1 MVSRYV
7 CSNNPNHVYDHM
19 TDDNFCEICG
29 SDGILLPVEDA
40 KVIDVEDE
48 TKELTRKKE
57 GDCGLGIL
65 VMDFSSS
72 MYAEAFPE
80 MEEFRVTK
88 IELVGNALASA
99 ISQLSNIGQKENAYV
114 AFIGFTNEAKLIK
127 IIKASEIK
135 DDVEYWRA
143 WLFEQQDKILN
154 DIGDGTN
161 ITGALKLAKEI
172 YDHAIY
178 ENKGGYETEILK
190 DFAPLYHRIVIGNET
205 VPSRVANV
213 RVFLYSDGYHTIG
226 DFINPFEDASLI
238 PGKSNVSGLIT
249 AYFGGPKD
257 EGYRNLEQIA
267 GVCPIHNTKGI
278 FHINSPRSYDF
289 LRRLF
294 HMASAASGFCLQCAK
309 KPRIE

>member
-1 MVSRYV
+1 MTAKYV
-7 CSNNPNHVYDHM
+7 CSNNPSHVYAHM
-19 TDDNFCEICG
+19 TDDNFCEKCG
-29 SDGILLPVEDA
+29 IEGILLPIEDA
-40 KVIDVEDE
+40 KVIDIEDE
-48 TKELTRKKE
+48 SKELTRKEE

-65 VMDFSSS
+65 LMDFSSS

-80 MEEFRVTK
+80 MDEFRVTK

-99 ISQLSNIGQKENAYV
+99 ISQLSAIGQKEKAYV
-114 AFIGFTNEAKLIK
+114 AFVGFTKEAKLVK
-127 IIKASEIK
+127 LIKASEIE
-135 DDVEYWRA
+135 DDAEYWRT
-143 WLFEQQDKILN
+143 WLFEQQNKILN
-154 DIGDGTN
+154 DVGDGTN

-178 ENKGGYETEILK
+178 ENMDNYEIEGLK
-190 DFAPLYHRIVIGNET
+190 EFAPLYHRIVIGNET

-213 RVFLYSDGYHTIG
+213 RVFLYSDGVHNTG

-249 AYFGGPKD
+249 AYFGGSKD
-257 EGYRNLEQIA
+257 NGYRNLEEIA

-309 KPRIE
+309 KPKI